1 MVLSQPNAN
10 RLEPDRKQD
19 LQEAVG
25 SRALKRVKRSHSH
38 PPPGSRNKGKEINVQ
53 KSENENPTSINTVE
67 VDDLDGG
74 LNAAPNDID
83 GIVREYARTGKYK
96 RSMYVDAFNLALDIV
111 LQDELQL
118 FSDDE
123 QEVFA
128 KYRSLEYEP
137 QFLYDHLMLLQ
148 VLH

>member
-1 MVLSQPNAN
+1 M
-10 RLEPDRKQD
+10 
-19 LQEAVG
+19 
-25 SRALKRVKRSHSH
+25 
-38 PPPGSRNKGKEINVQ
+38 Q

-148 VLH
+148 VLR

>member
-1 MVLSQPNAN
+1 MVLSQPNPN

-19 LQEAVG
+19 PQEAAG

-38 PPPGSRNKGKEINVQ
+38 PPPGSRSKGKEINAQ
-53 KSENENPTSINTVE
+53 ESENEDPTSI
-67 VDDLDGG
+67 DLDDG

-83 GIVREYARTGKYK
+83 GIAREYARTGKYK

-148 VLH
+148 TLC

>member
-1 MVLSQPNAN
+1 MVLNQPNAN
-10 RLEPDRKQD
+10 GLEPDRKQD

-25 SRALKRVKRSHSH
+25 SRAPKRVKRSHSH
-38 PPPGSRNKGKEINVQ
+38 LPPGSKNKGKEINVQ
-53 KSENENPTSINTVE
+53 ESENEDSKSSASIDAVE
-67 VDDLDGG
+67 VNDLDGG
-74 LNAAPNDID
+74 LNAAPNDEIA
-83 GIVREYARTGKYK
+83 REYARTGKYK

-111 LQDELQL
+111 LQDELHL

-137 QFLYDHLMLLQ
+137 QFLYDHLMLL
-148 VLH
+148 